1 MTIAI
6 SNSGII
12 HRDDKILR
20 MKIRGG
26 WIVDTVNGYA
36 SKTLLPNLSYVAK
49 NDILIVTFSH
59 SCYENYLHAALFHLL
74 LLNLFLTYFYTSY
87 FLYIFHDF
95 ISFLY
100 FLFIV
105 RRISCIPD
113 FLFYTFFTLLPLF
126 FILGVLRSDCY
137 ISSILLPY
145 NTTSHRTLHS
155 NVYY

>member
-1 MTIAI
+1 MNLALTIAI

-36 SKTLLPNLSYVAK
+36 SKSLLPNLSFVTTNY
-49 NDILIVTFSH
+49 ILIVTFSH

-87 FLYIFHDF
+87 FLYVFSTILYPFSIFF
-95 ISFLY
+95 SLY
-100 FLFIV
+100 VVSLVSQIF
-105 RRISCIPD
+105 S
-113 FLFYTFFTLLPLF
+113 
-126 FILGVLRSDCY
+126 FILFLRCY
-137 ISSILLPY
+137 LSSLF
-145 NTTSHRTLHS
+145 
-155 NVYY
+155 

>member
-1 MTIAI
+1 MNLALTIAI

-36 SKTLLPNLSYVAK
+36 SKSLLPNLSFVTTNY
-49 NDILIVTFSH
+49 ILIVTFSH

-87 FLYIFHDF
+87 FLYVFSTILYPFSIFFSLYVVSLVSQIFSF
-95 ISFLY
+95 IRFLRCY
-100 FLFIV
+100 LSSLF
-105 RRISCIPD
+105 
-113 FLFYTFFTLLPLF
+113 
-126 FILGVLRSDCY
+126 
-137 ISSILLPY
+137 
-145 NTTSHRTLHS
+145 
-155 NVYY
+155 

>member
-1 MTIAI
+1 MNLALTIAI

-36 SKTLLPNLSYVAK
+36 SKSLLPNLSFVTTNY
-49 NDILIVTFSH
+49 ILIVIFSH

-87 FLYIFHDF
+87 FLYVFSTILYPFSIFFSLYVVSLVSQIFSF
-95 ISFLY
+95 IRFLRCY
-100 FLFIV
+100 LSSLF
-105 RRISCIPD
+105 
-113 FLFYTFFTLLPLF
+113 
-126 FILGVLRSDCY
+126 
-137 ISSILLPY
+137 
-145 NTTSHRTLHS
+145 
-155 NVYY
+155 